1 MKYYD
6 NNASTTPAGNVGLL
20 NPPYYWWESGAM
32 WGGMVDYWAY
42 TGDQSYVVATQDA
55 LAAQLGPAEDLIIP
69 AHRGD
74 EVCILLQVPGT
85 QEGSLAT
92 NASLITGQ

>member
-20 NPPYYWWESGAM
+20 DAPYYWWESGAM

-42 TGDQSYVVATQDA
+42 TGDQSYVKATQDA
-55 LAAQLGPAEDLIIP
+55 LAAQLGPARDLIVP

-74 EVCILLQVPGT
+74 EVCTPTSAEGLQ
-85 QEGSLAT
+85 SRHLH
-92 NASLITGQ
+92 